1 MLVMQ
6 SEQVLNTAKQ
16 SGLHKGIQVA
26 AALSYYWV
34 ICQADRAI
42 LAPVFGYQGLMYRSA
57 STWTQVIV
65 VTLILFCTA
74 ATPVRM
80 RQPSD
85 GVLYVLLPLVVIP
98 VLTVSATDP
107 LFTDV
112 ERGLIASVVG
122 AYLLLALCSKI
133 PRPLTKMAAKVPRR
147 RPWGLVILLSAAS
160 YLSMLTTFGFHL
172 RLLSFSDVYGVRS
185 VFSEQVSG
193 LTGYLVDWQ
202 ANVINPIL
210 IIYGIRRSK
219 ILLPVAGILGDF
231 FIYSITGFKSIL
243 FSILAMTV
251 FMFVAQW
258 KSSAVKAPAIGAR
271 IGVAFTMLVATSYLI
286 DAFSGSIAWTSLF
299 IRRLSLVAG
308 VNTGYYYQYF
318 STAPKTHLDY
328 GAVGTILGDARVV
341 SPTSQIALYA
351 YHTTIGA
358 PNANIWADAFAN
370 FGYPGVVSFTL
381 ALAAFL
387 WFYDRLA
394 QHVDRKDAA
403 ALLIASALSLANS
416 ALFTSLL
423 THGMLLALVAITQW
437 PRRVPQPAVAGKQ
450 FAAFSTVIQ
459 STSSTATQSA
469 SI

>member
-1 MLVMQ
+1 VLAMQ
-6 SEQVLNTAKQ
+6 REQVVKTAKK

-42 LAPVFGYQGLMYRSA
+42 LSPMFAYQGLIYRSA
-57 STWTQVIV
+57 STWTQVII

-85 GVLYVLLPLVVIP
+85 SVLYVLLPLVVIP

-107 LFTDV
+107 LFMDV
-112 ERGLIASVVG
+112 ESGVIASVIG

-133 PRPLTKMAAKVPRR
+133 PRPLTKMAPKAPRR
-147 RPWGLVILLSAAS
+147 GLWGLVIVVSAAS
-160 YLSMLTTFGFHL
+160 YISILTTFGFHL

-185 VFSEQVSG
+185 VFSEQASG

-210 IIYGIRRSK
+210 IVYGIRANK
-219 ILLPVAGILGDF
+219 ILLPMAGILGDF
-231 FIYSITGFKSIL
+231 FIYSTTGFKSIL
-243 FSILAMTV
+243 FSVLAVTAFV
-251 FMFVAQW
+251 FLAQW
-258 KSSAVKAPAIGAR
+258 KNSAVKTPAIGAR
-271 IGVAFTMLVATSYLI
+271 IGVAFTVLVAASYLI

-328 GAVGTILGDARVV
+328 GAVGAILGDARVA

-351 YHTTIGA
+351 YHSTVGA

-381 ALAAFL
+381 VLAAFL
-387 WFYDRLA
+387 WLYDRLA

-416 ALFTSLL
+416 ALFTCLL

-437 PRRVPQPAVAGKQ
+437 PRRVPKPAVAGKQ
-450 FAAFSTVIQ
+450 FTAFSTFTQ
-459 STSSTATQSA
+459 SPSSTATQSA